1 MLAPDDSVRVHQ
13 NKLYWVRTPEHLIMS
28 DATSSQDTKTQQPLK
43 QRFASRAE
51 REENIRRHS
60 DNYGVRFCTENA
72 PKLGIAI
79 TSWKKGDR
87 AVGSDVMI
95 RVYNREKNEMSMR
108 PLVEVLDSI
117 VLDSNETPQRLIP
130 TQFGQVVLS
139 PTMYIS
145 TIIYNTI
152 VAAWHLQ
159 CAS

>member
-1 MLAPDDSVRVHQ
+1 MRSMDSKTRKHV
-13 NKLYWVRTPEHLIMS
+13 NMS
-28 DATSSQDTKTQQPLK
+28 DATSPQDTKTQQPPR

-60 DNYGVRFCTENA
+60 DNYGIRFCTDNA
-72 PKLGIAI
+72 PKLGIVI

-87 AVGSDVMI
+87 AVGSEITV
-95 RVYNREKNEMSMR
+95 RVYNRVKNEMSMK

>member
-1 MLAPDDSVRVHQ
+1 
-13 NKLYWVRTPEHLIMS
+13 MS
-28 DATSSQDTKTQQPLK
+28 DTTSSQDTKTQNTPK
-43 QRFASRAE
+43 QRFASRTE
-51 REENIRRHS
+51 REDNIRRHS
-60 DNYGVRFCTENA
+60 DNYGIRFCTENA
-72 PKLGIAI
+72 SKLGIAI

-87 AVGSDVMI
+87 EVGSEVMV
-95 RVYNREKNEMSMR
+95 RVYNRENNEMSMR
-108 PLVEVLDSI
+108 SLVDVLDNI

-130 TQFGQVVLS
+130 TQFGQVILS